1 MVRAVAGRARLF
13 PGSGQRFV
21 EENLLAELRDRAQR
35 RDRRTRE
42 YNRIR
47 IGTRQVFHDSAH
59 GGRHLRR
66 EDYCPCTECN
76 GAKNHCG
83 EASEQDV
90 FRARKAWL
98 LAGVR
103 RYRGYDGVRHV
114 NQEAEAALKK
124 RRRPIA
130 RRRRSKNTTARFV
143 DPTRALRQL
152 SDRGNR
158 CDRRTQVRIDEQ
170 RRVVTRTAEVEHAV
184 DAASLCD
191 KPTAT
196 ETRTVEQVVFN

>member
-1 MVRAVAGRARLF
+1 LF
-13 PGSGQRFV
+13 SGSGQRLV

-35 RDRRTRE
+35 RDRWTGQ

-47 IGTRQVFHDSAH
+47 IGTRQVFHDGAH
-59 GGRHLRR
+59 AGRCLRR
-66 EDYCPCTECN
+66 EGDRPCAECDS
-76 GAKNHCG
+76 AENHG
-83 EASEQDV
+83 GNASEQDV
-90 FRARKAWL
+90 SRARETWL
-98 LAGVR
+98 LASGR

-130 RRRRSKNTTARFV
+130 RRRRDKNIHARIG
-143 DPTRALRQL
+143 DPTRTFRHL

-184 DAASLCD
+184 DAAGSCVER
-191 KPTAT
+191 TTT
-196 ETRTVEQVVFN
+196 ETRTVEPVVFNEANH